1 METLSTKHIDAIN
14 SLVFDEY
21 GCINSF
27 YQRLSE
33 ISLAYSSM
41 YMTIAENKG
50 DNRGSV
56 NDIHLLGELMQVFAK
71 D

>member
-1 METLSTKHIDAIN
+1 METLSTKHIDALN

-21 GCINSF
+21 GCISSF
-27 YQRLSE
+27 YQRLAE
-33 ISLAYSSM
+33 LSLAYSSM
-41 YMTIAENKG
+41 YMTITENKG

-56 NDIHLLGELMQVFAK
+56 NDIHLLCGLMQAFAK